1 VFWKYAKNVGQWE
14 EAMSEKNR
22 TFLIATLALVAAVSS
37 GCNQK
42 QPAAQQPS
50 TAQAP
55 APASQQAPAPQ
66 PIAPAPNSSAAV
78 SSDIIQSEDTNT
90 PGVVGELIQCSRS
103 DGVLSVKIRF
113 HNTTGTPVNFYVL
126 GTNISYDRFYLAAAS
141 KKYFILKDSDGTE
154 LAPGGDYSC
163 GMPGVCEKLAAGQSN
178 TWWAKFP
185 APSADVTKL
194 DLFTPV
200 TPPFESVPITG
211 N

>member
-1 VFWKYAKNVGQWE
+1 
-14 EAMSEKNR
+14 MSEKNR
-22 TFLIATLALVAAVSS
+22 TFLIAALALVAAVSS

-50 TAQAP
+50 PAQAP
-55 APASQQAPAPQ
+55 APASQQAAAPQ
-66 PIAPAPNSSAAV
+66 PNAPAPNSSAAV
-78 SSDIIQSEDTNT
+78 SPDIIQSQDTNT

-185 APSADVTKL
+185 APSADVMKL

-200 TPPFESVPITG
+200 TPPFEGIPITG

>member
-1 VFWKYAKNVGQWE
+1 
-14 EAMSEKNR
+14 MSEKNR
-22 TFLIATLALVAAVSS
+22 TSLIAALALVAAVSL

-42 QPAAQQPS
+42 QPAAQQTSP
-50 TAQAP
+50 AQAP
-55 APASQQAPAPQ
+55 APAPAAQQAPAPQ
-66 PIAPAPNSSAAV
+66 PNAPAPNPSAAV

-90 PGVVGELIQCSRS
+90 PGVVGELIQCKRS

-126 GTNISYDRFYLAAAS
+126 GTNISYERFYLAAAN

-163 GMPGVCEKLAAGQSN
+163 GMPGVCEKLGAGQSN

-200 TPPFESVPITG
+200 TPPFEGVPITG

>member
-1 VFWKYAKNVGQWE
+1 
-14 EAMSEKNR
+14 MSEKNR
-22 TFLIATLALVAAVSS
+22 TFLIAALALVAAVSL

-50 TAQAP
+50 PAQ
-55 APASQQAPAPQ
+55 APASQQAAAPQ
-66 PIAPAPNSSAAV
+66 PNAPVPNSSAAV
-78 SSDIIQSEDTNT
+78 SSDVIQSQETNT

-126 GTNISYDRFYLAAAS
+126 GPNISYEKFYLAAAS
-141 KKYFILKDSDGTE
+141 KKYFILKDSNGTE

-200 TPPFESVPITG
+200 TPPFDGIPITG

>member
-1 VFWKYAKNVGQWE
+1 
-14 EAMSEKNR
+14 MSEKNC
-22 TFLIATLALVAAVSS
+22 TFVIATLALLAAMSS
-37 GCNQK
+37 GCAQK
-42 QPAAQQPS
+42 QPAAQQQS
-50 TAQAP
+50 P
-55 APASQQAPAPQ
+55 APASRQAAAPQPNAPAPQ
-66 PIAPAPNSSAAV
+66 PNAPAANSSAAV

-141 KKYFILKDSDGTE
+141 KKYFILKDSAGTE

-163 GMPGVCEKLAAGQSN
+163 GMPGVCEKLPAGQSN

-200 TPPFESVPITG
+200 TPPFEGIPITG

>member
-1 VFWKYAKNVGQWE
+1 MA
-14 EAMSEKNR
+14 
-22 TFLIATLALVAAVSS
+22 AAVHRHTGAARAEAGSAEGGRESAGGRSRGSS
-37 GCNQK
+37 V
-42 QPAAQQPS
+42 A
-50 TAQAP
+50 
-55 APASQQAPAPQ
+55 
-66 PIAPAPNSSAAV
+66 
-78 SSDIIQSEDTNT
+78 
-90 PGVVGELIQCSRS
+90 ELKSG

-113 HNTTGTPVNFYVL
+113 HNKTGTPVNFYVL
-126 GTNISYDRFYLAAAS
+126 GTNISYERFYLAAAN

-163 GMPGVCEKLAAGQSN
+163 GMPGVCEKLGAGQSN

-200 TPPFESVPITG
+200 TPPFEGVPITG

>member
-1 VFWKYAKNVGQWE
+1 
-14 EAMSEKNR
+14 MSEKNR
-22 TFLIATLALVAAVSS
+22 TFLIAALTLVAAVSL

-42 QPAAQQPS
+42 QPAAQQQSP
-50 TAQAP
+50 P
-55 APASQQAPAPQ
+55 PASQQAAAPQPNAPAPQ
-66 PIAPAPNSSAAV
+66 PNAPAPQPNAPAPNSSAAV
-78 SSDIIQSEDTNT
+78 SSDIIQSQETNT

-113 HNTTGTPVNFYVL
+113 HNTTGTPVNFYVR
-126 GTNISYDRFYLAAAS
+126 GPNISYEKFYLAAAS

-200 TPPFESVPITG
+200 TPPFDGIPITG

>member
-1 VFWKYAKNVGQWE
+1 
-14 EAMSEKNR
+14 M
-22 TFLIATLALVAAVSS
+22 
-37 GCNQK
+37 
-42 QPAAQQPS
+42 
-50 TAQAP
+50 
-55 APASQQAPAPQ
+55 
-66 PIAPAPNSSAAV
+66 
-78 SSDIIQSEDTNT
+78 
-90 PGVVGELIQCSRS
+90 VGELIQCSRS

-126 GTNISYDRFYLAAAS
+126 GTNISYDRFYVAAAS
-141 KKYFILKDSDGTE
+141 KKYFILKDSDGTV

-200 TPPFESVPITG
+200 TPPFEGIPITG

>member
-1 VFWKYAKNVGQWE
+1 
-14 EAMSEKNR
+14 MSEKNR
-22 TFLIATLALVAAVSS
+22 TFLIAALALVAAVSL

-50 TAQAP
+50 PAQ
-55 APASQQAPAPQ
+55 APASQQAAAPQ
-66 PIAPAPNSSAAV
+66 PNAPVPNSSAAV
-78 SSDIIQSEDTNT
+78 SSDVIQSQETNT

-126 GTNISYDRFYLAAAS
+126 GPNISYEKFYLAAAS
-141 KKYFILKDSDGTE
+141 KKYFILKDSDGTV

-200 TPPFESVPITG
+200 TPPFDGIPITG

>member
-1 VFWKYAKNVGQWE
+1 
-14 EAMSEKNR
+14 MSEKNR
-22 TFLIATLALVAAVSS
+22 TFLIATLVLLAAVSS

-50 TAQAP
+50 PAQ

-66 PIAPAPNSSAAV
+66 PNAPAPNPSTAM
-78 SSDIIQSEDTNT
+78 SSDIIQSQETNT
-90 PGVVGELIQCSRS
+90 PGVFGELIQCSRS

-113 HNTTGTPVNFYVL
+113 HNKTGTPVNFYVR
-126 GTNISYDRFYLAAAS
+126 GPNISYEKFYLAAAS

-163 GMPGVCEKLAAGQSN
+163 GMPGVCEKLDAGQSN

-185 APSADVTKL
+185 APSSDVTKL

-200 TPPFESVPITG
+200 TPPFDGIPITG

>member
-1 VFWKYAKNVGQWE
+1 
-14 EAMSEKNR
+14 MSEKNR
-22 TFLIATLALVAAVSS
+22 TLLIAALALVAAVSW

-42 QPAAQQPS
+42 PPAAQQPS
-50 TAQAP
+50 PAQ
-55 APASQQAPAPQ
+55 APASQQAAAPQ
-66 PIAPAPNSSAAV
+66 PNAPAPNSSAAL
-78 SSDIIQSEDTNT
+78 SSDIIQSQDTNT
-90 PGVVGELIQCSRS
+90 QGVVGELIQCSRS

-141 KKYFILKDSDGTE
+141 KKYFILKDSDGAE

-200 TPPFESVPITG
+200 TPPFEGIPITG

>member
-1 VFWKYAKNVGQWE
+1 
-14 EAMSEKNR
+14 MSEKNR
-22 TFLIATLALVAAVSS
+22 TFLIAVLALLAAVSS
-37 GCNQK
+37 GCTQK
-42 QPAAQQPS
+42 QPAAQQQS
-50 TAQAP
+50 P
-55 APASQQAPAPQ
+55 APASQQAAAPQ
-66 PIAPAPNSSAAV
+66 PNAPAPNPSAAV
-78 SSDIIQSEDTNT
+78 SSDIIQSQETNT

-126 GTNISYDRFYLAAAS
+126 GTNISYEKFYLAAAS
-141 KKYFILKDSDGTE
+141 KKYFILKDSNGTE

-163 GMPGVCEKLAAGQSN
+163 GMPGVCEKLPAGQSN

-200 TPPFESVPITG
+200 TPPFDGIPITG

>member
-1 VFWKYAKNVGQWE
+1 
-14 EAMSEKNR
+14 MSEKNC
-22 TFLIATLALVAAVSS
+22 TFVIAVLALVAAASS
-37 GCNQK
+37 GCSQK
-42 QPAAQQPS
+42 QSAAQQQS
-50 TAQAP
+50 P
-55 APASQQAPAPQ
+55 APASQQAAAPQ
-66 PIAPAPNSSAAV
+66 PNTPAPNSSAAV
-78 SSDIIQSEDTNT
+78 NSDIIQSQETNT

-200 TPPFESVPITG
+200 TPPFEGIPITG